1 MEAGR
6 LREELEAGRID
17 VDRLFD
23 LLESLSR
30 QLEKANQRIAELEKK
45 IDDLEKRNK
54 DLEKQNDELSKK
66 LGRKTTKL
74 DEPYSMQAEERRR
87 KAQGERRKRKPPK
100 RRGRI
105 NTMSKL
111 AQAVRTEQVYPA
123 NVPQDDC
130 WLSHT
135 RPVWRLENGRA
146 VLVAYEIYRGPGNRY
161 GTIPAVLGR
170 GEFGIE
176 IMLAI
181 AYQVYVIGLS
191 FDKVAQLFA
200 FFQNLPLRK
209 SQIDAMLRR
218 LARHWESEFD
228 ILCELLANSMIVH
241 ADETSWSIRS
251 VWAFVTENVR
261 LLCFGVPKD
270 ADTLQKILDPATFA
284 GTLISDDAAVY
295 ANFTHAQ
302 KCWAHL
308 LRKAI
313 KLTLLDPERRMY
325 RQFLDQLLD
334 IYREAC
340 RVQLDRRLG
349 DEGRQRKVEGLKH
362 AILDL
367 CGTKTRSP
375 SAQGIEKNFRLL
387 VEELLRLCWANELF
401 TFVTTAAATKP
412 NGEPMPAPGTNNE
425 SERTLR
431 RAAEARKTGRTS
443 KTPCGARRQTVITS
457 VIESLRQHL
466 STFTLASVIT
476 EVSRWL
482 TNGKSCFEI
491 LRDRLKNAARRR
503 KRPFLTA
510 GTGPPILD
518 RLFPPPTPS
527 SAPSQ

>member
-1 MEAGR
+1 MDAKRLRDEFRAGR
-6 LREELEAGRID
+6 VD
-17 VDRLFD
+17 VDRLID
-23 LLESLSR
+23 LSVSLSL
-30 QLEKANQRIAELEKK
+30 QLDKANQRIAALEKK

-54 DLEKQNDELSKK
+54 DLEKQNDELAKK

-87 KAQGERRKRKPPK
+87 EALGERRKRKPPK

-105 NTMSKL
+105 DTMTKL
-111 AQAVRTEQVYPA
+111 AQAVRTEQVFPA
-123 NVPQDDC
+123 NVPQEEC

-146 VLVAYEIYRGPGNRY
+146 VLVAYEVYRGPKSQY
-161 GTIPAVLGR
+161 GKIPRVLGR

-181 AYQVYVIGLS
+181 AYQVYVVGLS

-218 LARHWESEFD
+218 LAQHWESEFD

-241 ADETSWSIRS
+241 TDETSWSIRS
-251 VWAFVTENVR
+251 VWAFVSEKAR
-261 LLCFGVPKD
+261 LMFFGVHKD
-270 ADTLQKILDPATFA
+270 ADTLQKILDPTTFA

-295 ANFTHAQ
+295 ANFTHSQ

-313 KLTLLDPERRMY
+313 KLILLDPGRRMY
-325 RQFLDQLLD
+325 RRFLDELLD
-334 IYREAC
+334 IYQEAC
-340 RVQLDRRLG
+340 RIQGDRRLG
-349 DEGRQRKVEGLKH
+349 DKGRKRKVEGLKH
-362 AILDL
+362 RIIEL
-367 CGTKTRSP
+367 CATKTLSR
-375 SAQGIEKNFRLL
+375 SAQGVEKDFRLL
-387 VEELLRLCWANELF
+387 VEELLRLYWADELF
-401 TFVTTAAATKP
+401 TFVTTAPATKP

-431 RAAEARKTGRTS
+431 RAAEARKTGRTN
-443 KTPCGARRQTVITS
+443 KTPQGARRQTVITS
-457 VIESLRQHL
+457 VIESMRQFL
-466 STFTLASVIT
+466 AIFTLASVIE

-482 TNGKSCFEI
+482 DTGKSCFAA
-491 LRDRLKNAARRR
+491 LRGRLQRTARR
-503 KRPFLTA
+503 KKMDFLTA

-518 RLFPPPTPS
+518 RLFPTPNPA
-527 SAPSQ
+527 SATSQ